1 MNKRSRE
8 ILSMLIKKKELNHD
22 ACMAELEEVF
32 HVSNRTIRNDIKQV
46 SEYLQDHHLSPLEL
60 GKQGRIIMEMDIRDA
75 REFMMGEGF
84 YSFRLTQ
91 EDRIAYSAIV
101 MLVSDTYV
109 TLADLA
115 EDLFVSRSTVI
126 QDLDKLKTLFRD
138 NNLYLFSHSNK
149 GLLLEGRESDKR
161 LLLLKIIQ
169 SKTSIFKDKPVRMHL
184 SQVLSKNKPVN
195 LEDQSTLE
203 KIIIEAENA
212 YGRHFTDG
220 SFMQLRDFLEF
231 TVYRLDANKFVE
243 IQKEKN
249 SKWNMAQG
257 IAIQICRYFR
267 LQIPQEEIL
276 FLSSMLNRFK
286 YIRKSTSNREIVK
299 MQVITRSFIEK
310 VSRDLHVDLQSDY
323 IFYENLTNHLEST
336 FSNAEGIWQTNE
348 VVEKVL
354 EDYPE
359 VLAVTRNNISV
370 LESYT
375 ERKIAEEEIAYIVV
389 HICAAL
395 ERNKYSDSQ
404 YNVILVCNGGIGTSQ
419 LLLARLEKYFRL
431 NVLDILAVHELNHHD
446 LHQADI
452 VISTVPLD
460 RWEID
465 YVQVAPLLTDQ
476 DCIEVGKRLA
486 QLNPETQRERS
497 GKKQEK
503 STAGEEVLLK
513 IREILE
519 ESPED
524 SKTVNQIRH
533 HVEKYFRDKSQ
544 IKLAE
549 LLPKEAIRLDVEC
562 ENWEDAI
569 RHSADYLLEKGI
581 VEENY
586 VQAMIDNVV
595 KNGPYIVVGKGFAL
609 PHEALST
616 AVKATGLSLIR
627 LRAPV
632 VFGKEEMDP
641 VLWVCC
647 LSAIDKNAHLKAMF
661 HIINIFNHPEF
672 RQKADVLES
681 AEEVHRLI
689 AAYEKDM

>member
-8 ILSMLIKKKELNHD
+8 ILSLLIKKKELNQD
-22 ACMAELEEVF
+22 ACMAELEESF
-32 HVSNRTIRNDIKQV
+32 KVSNRTIRNDIKQI
-46 SEYLQDHHLSPLEL
+46 SEYLRDHDLNPLEL
-60 GKQGRIIMEMDIRDA
+60 GKQGRILMKKDIRDA

-91 EDRIAYSAIV
+91 EDRIAYSAII

-126 QDLDKLKTLFRD
+126 QDLDKLKNLFRD

-257 IAIQICRYFR
+257 MAIQICRYFR
-267 LQIPQEEIL
+267 LQIPEEEIL

-323 IFYENLTNHLEST
+323 IFYENLINHLEST
-336 FSNAEGIWQTNE
+336 FSNADGIWQTNE

-395 ERNKYSDSQ
+395 ERNKYNDSR

-431 NVLDILAVHELNHHD
+431 NVLDILAVHELNNHD

-460 RWEID
+460 RWDID

-486 QLNPETQRERS
+486 QMNPEGHRERS
-497 GKKQEK
+497 IKKQEK
-503 STAGEEVLLK
+503 SVAGEETLLK
-513 IREILE
+513 IKEILE

-524 SKTVNQIRH
+524 SKTVNQIRY
-533 HVEKYFRDKSQ
+533 HVEKYFREKSQ
-544 IKLAE
+544 IKLVE
-549 LLPKEAIRLDVEC
+549 LLPKEAIRLNVEC

-569 RHSADYLLEKGI
+569 RYSADYLLENGI

-586 VQAMIDNVV
+586 VRAMIDNVV

-627 LRAPV
+627 LQNPV
-632 VFGKEEMDP
+632 AFGKEERDP

-661 HIINIFNHPEF
+661 HIINIFNDPAF
-672 RQKADVLES
+672 RKKADVLEH

-689 AAYEKDM
+689 AEYEKEM